1 MSNRG
6 PYREDQ
12 VGLLAQEMQRVQD
25 TAAAQ
30 VDLIA
35 DLITTVRQRTAADF
49 PADRILAGDDGVRD
63 WVEDQTRSLIKEQQ
77 QTARGTGQP
86 VLSGSDEEIVAHVM
100 AEVLGLGDL
109 ETVRQIEDVEDIAIN
124 GPDEVCVFR
133 RGRWEPVADVG
144 WNSEDELLELLNRA
158 IAPTGR
164 QISPLRPVCDAILPN
179 GDRINVVIRPCAN
192 PSPCVS
198 IRARATQ
205 RISFLDLVTVPQRR
219 GKGRKE
225 WTLPDYTLLAKEGAM
240 LDAVTATFL
249 HMAVVAGMNILVVG
263 STGVGKTTV
272 LSTLGEL
279 IPHNRRIVVI
289 EDTPELRM
297 RHTEDGSPGN
307 CVYFLTRL
315 RGLEG
320 TDAVTQTDLVRAS
333 LRQRPDA
340 LTLGEARGGEILDLL
355 KALAT
360 GHRNGLTSIHAE
372 GVEGVP
378 SRVKQMFQEAD
389 VRVGIS
395 NEAVAQ
401 WMAQAF
407 HLVIALGMFPDGR
420 RYVSQILE
428 FSGRVEGEQPA
439 RQVLFDY
446 DRNQNRLCWTGMRP
460 ARTHL
465 FEEQGLDFQTVVAL
479 VQQSRQSQGT

>member
-1 MSNRG
+1 MNNRG
-6 PYREDQ
+6 PFREDQ
-12 VGLLAQEMQRVQD
+12 VGVLAHEMQRVQD

-30 VDLIA
+30 VDLMGNLVA
-35 DLITTVRQRTAADF
+35 QVRQTTADEF
-49 PADRILAGDDGVRD
+49 PAHRILAGDDGVRD
-63 WVEDQTRSLIKEQQ
+63 WVEDLTRTLLQKQRRR
-77 QTARGTGQP
+77 ARGQGQP
-86 VLSGSDEEIVAHVM
+86 VISGSREEIVAHVL

-109 ETVRQIEDVEDIAIN
+109 ETLRRTKDVEDIAIN
-124 GPDEVCVFR
+124 GPQEVYIFR
-133 RGRWEPVADVG
+133 RGRWEPVADIA
-144 WNSEDELLELLNRA
+144 WDSEEELLELLNRA

-198 IRARATQ
+198 IRARATE
-205 RISFLDLVTVPQRR
+205 RISFLDLVSVPQHRGIGRR
-219 GKGRKE
+219 A
-225 WTLPDYTLLAKEGAM
+225 WNVPDYTLLAQEDAM

-249 HMAVVAGMNILVVG
+249 HMAVVAGTNILVVG

-272 LSTLGEL
+272 LSALGEL
-279 IPHNRRIVVI
+279 IPRDRRIVVI

-297 RHTEDGSPGN
+297 RQTEDGSPGN
-307 CVYFLTRL
+307 CIYFLTRL

-320 TDAVTQTDLVRAS
+320 TPAVTQTDLVRAS

-378 SRVKQMFQEAD
+378 ARVKQMFQEAD

-420 RYVSQILE
+420 RYVSEILE

-439 RQVLFDY
+439 RQVLFSY
-446 DRNQNRLCWTGMRP
+446 DHKQGRLRWTGMRP
-460 ARTHL
+460 TRTQL
-465 FEEQGLDFQTVVAL
+465 FEEQGLDFQTVVNLADE
-479 VQQSRQSQGT
+479 SQRS